1 MLTLPFP
8 LEPLPADQAEA
19 GLAQLRRRTNTQ
31 PVLLGDADIFSAEW
45 AEIVDAFEP
54 PEALL
59 AAAREIDADAWFA
72 EHRLP
77 EPPQSRE
84 TALGRPFRAVSKL
97 LTRRA
102 PEVSRFDRLWA
113 ELADL
118 EAEGDDWADAHEAL
132 TALEAEN
139 LPVFPDPVA
148 YVTPRHG
155 HSVAAGLFAGSEPW
169 EAIAWLQHGTYALCA
184 PRPVLAAHCRWLWQT
199 YGARIITAST
209 DHIGFELERRIV
221 DPKAARD
228 VLGRFL
234 ALGASEVNADRRG
247 TDGAT
252 LVNVPRLWVWWD

>member
-54 PEALL
+54 PDAVL
-59 AAAREIDADAWFA
+59 AEAREIDADAWFA
-72 EHRLP
+72 AHRLP
-77 EPPQSRE
+77 EVPPVRE
-84 TALGRPFRAVSKL
+84 SALGRPFRVVSKL
-97 LTRRA
+97 LSKRA
-102 PEVSRFDRLWA
+102 PEPSRFDRLWA
-113 ELADL
+113 ELESL
-118 EAEGDDWADAHEAL
+118 EAEGDEWADAHEAL
-132 TALEAEN
+132 AALEAQN
-139 LPVFPDPVA
+139 LPIFPDPVA

-155 HSVAAGLFAGSEPW
+155 HSLAAGLFEGKEPW

-184 PRPVLAAHCRWLWQT
+184 PRDVLAAHCRWLWLT
-199 YGARIITAST
+199 FGARLITAST
-209 DHIGFELERRIV
+209 DHIGFELERRIAE
-221 DPKAARD
+221 PAEARD

-247 TDGAT
+247 SDGAS
-252 LVNVPRLWVWWD
+252 LVDAPRLWVWWD